1 MMLTIKKLFAISA
14 IIFIAQGCI
23 KKEIELQKLESEAFD
38 PSFATSLGGATFNL
52 GRLESHYVDDHFE
65 YNASTGLLEYVYYK
79 RLFELG
85 LIDMFSIP
93 AMNATASFG
102 MPGADQSTM
111 NFGGAGT
118 VVNFSN
124 QSTTTFPVSNSE
136 QIDSIIVRNGT
147 MNINLSSDFA
157 HDGVIDIIIPSLKLN
172 GVAFTTTL
180 NLDYVATVP
189 VTASLTNFDLSGYT
203 IDLTD
208 GGTTDN
214 TARFAF
220 NVQMTSSGAPIVGT
234 ESLDFTIDFTV
245 DTLQEAHG
253 YLGAYTNI
261 LAQDT
266 MYIDLFENL
275 NGGSIHV
282 EEPIIN
288 LKIYNNTGIEVQ
300 TNFNTIFSSDNNG
313 NNLTG
318 VGLNLPLINR
328 AINVGDT
335 AITNDS
341 IDKTNSNIVQVI
353 DLAPNGLIYD
363 ASSNTNPGGVT
374 QNFITYDAALWCD
387 AKLRL
392 PLYGWGN
399 DFTFTDTTDADLDN
413 ILGVDS
419 ADAENIKQVDLRLIV
434 DNGLPIEA
442 KIQVYFADTN
452 NNVLDSL
459 FNTANGE
466 DIIRRA
472 NVNFSVPNTNPAYG
486 TVNSSVR
493 KITDIVIDKN
503 RFNNLSNNGAKK
515 IIYKAQGLTNDAP
528 TENVK
533 FQPSNSLI
541 MKLSTK
547 VDLDIQVNP

>member
-14 IIFIAQGCI
+14 VVFIAQSCI

-65 YNASTGLLEYVYYK
+65 YNATTGLLEYVYYK

-102 MPGADQSTM
+102 MPGADQTTM
-111 NFGGAGT
+111 NGGPAGT

-157 HDGVIDIIIPSLKLN
+157 HDAVIDIIIPSLKLN

-180 NLDYVATVP
+180 NLNYIATVP

-203 IDLTD
+203 LDLTD

-220 NVQMTSSGAPIVGT
+220 NVQMTSSGAPVLGT

-261 LAQDT
+261 LAEDT

-288 LKIYNNTGIEVQ
+288 LTIYNNTGVEVQ

-335 AITNDS
+335 AITKDS

-363 ASSNTNPGGVT
+363 ASSNTNPSGVT

-392 PLYGWGN
+392 PLYGWGDN
-399 DFTFTDTTDADLDN
+399 FTFIDTTDADLDD
-413 ILGVDS
+413 ILGIDS

-442 KIQVYFADTN
+442 RIQVYFADTN

-459 FNTANGE
+459 FNNANGE

-472 NVNFSVPNTNPAYG
+472 NVNFSVPNTNPSYG
-486 TVNSSVR
+486 TVTSSVR

-533 FQPSNSLI
+533 FQPSNSLSI
-541 MKLSTK
+541 KLSTK
-547 VDLDIQVNP
+547 VDLSINVNP